1 MPDLVQNKNM
11 VRYIIADDA
20 PFIHE
25 IIKNVMPDTAFEHVG
40 SAYNGLEAID
50 LVKRTLPDVVFL
62 DFVMPTKSGV
72 EAITEMK
79 QIWPDLKIIGVST
92 VDNNG
97 IIQMAMRNGMSAFIE
112 KPFTKDTLFEALA
125 SVGYVVDSHQK
136 MKESV

>member
-1 MPDLVQNKNM
+1 M

-25 IIKNVMPDTAFEHVG
+25 IIKNVMPEDMFEHVG

-62 DFVMPTKSGV
+62 DFVMPAKSGV

-79 QIWPDLKIIGVST
+79 QIWPDLQIIGIST
-92 VDNNG
+92 VDNAG
-97 IIQMAMRNGMSAFIE
+97 IIQMAMRNGMNAFLE

-125 SVGYVVDSHQK
+125 TVGYVVNSHQK

>member
-1 MPDLVQNKNM
+1 M

-25 IIKNVMPDTAFEHVG
+25 IIKNVMPENTFEHVG

-62 DFVMPTKSGV
+62 DFVMPSKSGV

-92 VDNNG
+92 VDNTG
-97 IIQMAMRNGMSAFIE
+97 IIQMAMRNGMSSFLE

-125 SVGYVVDSHQK
+125 TVGYVVDSHQK